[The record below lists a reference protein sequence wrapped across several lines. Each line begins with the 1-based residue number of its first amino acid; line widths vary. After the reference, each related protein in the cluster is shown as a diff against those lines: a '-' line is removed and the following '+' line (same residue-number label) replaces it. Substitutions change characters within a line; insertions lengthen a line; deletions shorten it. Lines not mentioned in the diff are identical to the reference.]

1 MSSPAFLKKV
11 IIQKQINPAAFLKFL
26 SAQKKKELLQQA
38 SLLRGKRVVHI
49 NATAEGGGV
58 AEILKSLIPYLRSLG
73 IESDWYTVDMK
84 IGKKFFTITN
94 KIHDALQGATVK
106 ITGREWAIYERA
118 SKLLAGELDKI
129 DCDILAINDPQP
141 LLAGCYSHLG
151 KHKIYFSHID
161 TSTVFKPVW
170 KKLFRCIASY
180 HRIVFSNYDFINGDL
195 PRRKIKVF
203 TPAIDPL
210 SPKQKIIP
218 KKEARLYLKRR
229 GGIPAEHPLIAQI
242 SRFDVWKNPL
252 GVIQAF
258 RILQN
263 LYPEARLALVGFND
277 AKDNPAAATVYKDI
291 AAVAGKSR
299 EIFLFF
305 NPKGKNTSEFTMMA
319 QNAADI
325 IAQNSA
331 KEGFGL
337 VVAEAMWKRQPVIGG
352 PASGIQKQIQNGKN
366 GFIIRTPEELAQKIV
381 FLLSRPEK
389 KKLLGES
396 ARKTVLEKFLF
407 PRLVF
412 DHLKLYRSC
421 LNPVRSKTP

>member
-1 MSSPAFLKKV
+1 MSSPTFLKKV
-11 IIQKQINPAAFLKFL
+11 VLQKQINPAAFLKFL
-26 SAQKKKELLQQA
+26 SAQKKKELLRQV

-73 IESDWYTVDMK
+73 IESDWYAIDPK
-84 IGKKFFTITN
+84 IGKNFFTITN
-94 KIHDALQGATVK
+94 KIHDALQGAPIK
-106 ITGREWAIYERA
+106 ITGREWVLYKRT
-118 SKLLAGELDKI
+118 SKLLAAELDKI

-141 LLAGCYSHLG
+141 MLAGCYSHLG

-161 TSTVFKPVW
+161 TSAVFKPVW
-170 KKLFRCIASY
+170 KKLLPCIASY
-180 HRIVFSNYDFINGDL
+180 HRIVFSNYDFVNGDL
-195 PRRKIKVF
+195 PRRKIKIF

-210 SPKQKIIP
+210 APKQEIVH
-218 KKEARLYLKRR
+218 KKDARLYLKRN
-229 GGIPAEHPLIAQI
+229 GGIPTECPLIAQI

-258 RILQN
+258 RIVQN
-263 LYPEARLALVGFND
+263 SYPEARLALVGFNE
-277 AKDNPAAATVYKDI
+277 AKDNPAAATVYKDV

-305 NPKGKNTSEFTMMA
+305 DPKGKNIQEFTVMA

-325 IAQNSA
+325 IVQNSA

-337 VVAEAMWKRQPVIGG
+337 VVAEAMWKRQLVIGG
-352 PASGIQKQIQNGKN
+352 PASGIHKQIRNGKN
-366 GFIIRTPEELAQKIV
+366 GLIVKNPEELAQKMV
-381 FLLSRPEK
+381 FLLSRPK
-389 KKLLGES
+389 KRKLFGEA
-396 ARKTVLEKFLF
+396 ARRTVLKKFLF

-421 LNPVRSKTP
+421 LNPR